1 MRQELR
7 QAIATRTQPDQDW
20 FVIAIPIVLYHQLDR
35 DFEIVEGE
43 FSYQGK
49 VFEKAMQRIQNDTL
63 YVYCVNNFKQEK
75 VRADLSDHLKSHI
88 ADFSGNTHKKSE
100 SQLKSFLKSYYL
112 SQGTLVFWWPA
123 SALHPAFGKP
133 FLSET
138 VSQSPEVYTPPPQ
151 VGIA

>member
-7 QAIATRTQPDQDW
+7 QAIATRTQPDHDW

-49 VFEKAMQRIQNDTL
+49 VYEKAMQRIQNDTL

-88 ADFSGNTHKKSE
+88 ADCSGSTHKKSE

-112 SQGTLVFWWPA
+112 SQGAFVFRWLADA
-123 SALHPAFGKP
+123 SSPSFGKP
-133 FLSET
+133 VLSET
-138 VSQSPEVYTPPPQ
+138 IYQSPEVYTPPPQ
-151 VGIA
+151 VGIS